1 MRRLFLVPGLIP
13 VLAAFTTLTPA
24 ALVSAQGAPDSV
36 AASSNRAAE
45 KETTLSVSAT
55 GRVERAP
62 DYLDVVIAVVQ
73 YDPSATKAQA
83 GAEARMAKAIA
94 AVRAL
99 NLKNLD
105 LKTGTVALSPRY
117 EPQNR
122 FDEARTIVGYQATI
136 SLRVRTTDLDTAS
149 KVIDAGLTN
158 GANQVEGVSFGIKE
172 ALEAREEA
180 MRLAG
185 KAAKRKAQTLAESL
199 DLKLGRVVTASE
211 NSNQSWYPVNRM
223 MNSVQAAEASGGAG
237 EAVVPGTIEITVE
250 VSVTYAAD
258 AVE

>member
-1 MRRLFLVPGLIP
+1 MRRLFLVP
-13 VLAAFTTLTPA
+13 VLASLAALTPA
-24 ALVSAQGAPDSV
+24 ALVHAQGAPHATL
-36 AASSNRAAE
+36 AASATASQ
-45 KETTLSVSAT
+45 ETTLSVSAT

-62 DYLDVVIAVVQ
+62 DYLDVIIAVVQ

-83 GAEARMAKAIA
+83 GAEASMAKAIV

-99 NLKNLD
+99 NLKDLD

-122 FDEARTIVGYQATI
+122 YDEARTIVGYQATI

-149 KVIDAGLTN
+149 EIIDAGLTN

-223 MNSVQAAEASGGAG
+223 LNSVQAGPANSGAD
-237 EAVVPGTIEITVE
+237 EAVIPGKIEITVE
-250 VSVTYAAD
+250 VNVTYAAE
-258 AVE
+258 AVEK

>member
-1 MRRLFLVPGLIP
+1 MRRIASLAP
-13 VLAAFTTLTPA
+13 VLASFVAVAALSSLTPVS
-24 ALVSAQGAPDSV
+24 LVNAQGTAIGAAPNT
-36 AASSNRAAE
+36 ASH
-45 KETTLSVSAT
+45 ETTLSVSAT

-62 DYLDVVIAVVQ
+62 DYLDVIIAVVQ

-83 GAEARMAKAIA
+83 GAEASMAKAIA
-94 AVRAL
+94 AIRAL
-99 NLKNLD
+99 NLKDLD

-122 FDEARTIVGYQATI
+122 YDEVRTIAAYQATI

-149 KVIDAGLTN
+149 KIIDAGLTN

-199 DLKLGRVVTASE
+199 DLTLGRVVTASE
-211 NSNQSWYPVNRM
+211 NSNTSWYPVNRM
-223 MNSVQAAEASGGAG
+223 MNSVESAPASGGE
-237 EAVVPGTIEITVE
+237 EAVVPGKIEITAE
-250 VSVTYAAD
+250 VSVTYAA
-258 AVE
+258 E

>member
-1 MRRLFLVPGLIP
+1 MRRLFLVPVLAS
-13 VLAAFTTLTPA
+13 LAAFTPA
-24 ALVSAQGAPDSV
+24 SLVHAQGAPIAATT
-36 AASSNRAAE
+36 AASQ
-45 KETTLSVSAT
+45 ETTLSVSAT

-62 DYLDVVIAVVQ
+62 DYLDVVIAVIQ
-73 YDPSATKAQA
+73 YDPSASEAQA
-83 GAEARMAKAIA
+83 GAEASMAKAIV

-99 NLKNLD
+99 NLKDLD
-105 LKTGTVALSPRY
+105 LKTGTVELSPRY

-122 FDEARTIVGYQATI
+122 YDEVRTIIGYQATI

-149 KVIDAGLTN
+149 KIIDAGLTN

-223 MNSVQAAEASGGAG
+223 LNSVQSGPANSGAD
-237 EAVVPGTIEITVE
+237 EAVIPGKIEVTVE
-250 VSVTYAAD
+250 VNVTYAAD
-258 AVE
+258 AAE